1 MILDMVFK
9 RNGYDIVMELFRK
22 AKNSKFTAYITASSV
37 TDLFYVIRKETHN
50 INQTYIIMKNIF
62 RLVVILSVTEQDI
75 QEAFKQQWKDFE
87 DCVQYITGKNN
98 KMDYIIT
105 SNNKDYVDDLVPVL
119 APTAWIKMINNTQ

>member
-1 MILDMVFK
+1 
-9 RNGYDIVMELFRK
+9 
-22 AKNSKFTAYITASSV
+22 
-37 TDLFYVIRKETHN
+37 
-50 INQTYIIMKNIF
+50 MKNIF

-75 QEAFKQQWKDFE
+75 QEAFKQKWKDFE

-119 APTAWIKMINNTQ
+119 TPTAWIKMINNTQ